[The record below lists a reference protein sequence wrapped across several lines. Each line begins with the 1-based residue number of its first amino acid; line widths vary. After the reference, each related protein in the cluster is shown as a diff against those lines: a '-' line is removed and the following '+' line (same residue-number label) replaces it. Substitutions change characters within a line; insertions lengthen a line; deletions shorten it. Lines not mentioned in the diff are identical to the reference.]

1 MSSTTAAPRALPAR
15 VADAR
20 RRATATSS
28 TSRAPD
34 SSILARANGRD
45 VVRLVPK
52 ASPLDDAPS
61 PHGAMGASRA
71 RSATSSTRRRTS
83 SSRGDRVTTRAERET
98 RLVSVLTSLPRRFN
112 LYFQRKSY
120 RLTLWRAISAYFG
133 FYLANVMTLSF
144 GALGINDVVAG
155 ALSVAFFEV
164 VTPRFIIEASRRIAG
179 SSLST
184 GSRLAIVTPSS
195 PTRSSSGRRFIAL
208 RVSSSSSVELHRTSN
223 RSFG

>member
-1 MSSTTAAPRALPAR
+1 MYRYSLVFPRFSTQPSSKLAMSSTTAAPRVPPAR

-28 TSRAPD
+28 TFRAPD
-34 SSILARANGRD
+34 SSVLARANGRD

-164 VTPRFIIEASRRIAG
+164 VTRIYY
-179 SSLST
+179 
-184 GSRLAIVTPSS
+184 R
-195 PTRSSSGRRFIAL
+195 
-208 RVSSSSSVELHRTSN
+208 SVETN
-223 RSFG
+223 RWLEFINWFKVGYCYSLIADAFKLGS

>member
-1 MSSTTAAPRALPAR
+1 MYRYSLVFPRFSTQPSSKLAMSSTTAAPRVPPAR

-164 VTPRFIIEASRRIAG
+164 VTRIYY
-179 SSLST
+179 
-184 GSRLAIVTPSS
+184 R
-195 PTRSSSGRRFIAL
+195 
-208 RVSSSSSVELHRTSN
+208 SVETN
-223 RSFG
+223 RWLEFINWFKVGYCYSLIADAFKLGS

>member
-1 MSSTTAAPRALPAR
+1 MSSATAAPRAPPAR

-20 RRATATSS
+20 RRAAPTSS
-28 TSRAPD
+28 TSRATH
-34 SSILARANGRD
+34 SSVLARGNGRD

-52 ASPLDDAPS
+52 SSPLDDAPTS
-61 PHGAMGASRA
+61 PRGAMGASRVS
-71 RSATSSTRRRTS
+71 SATSSTRRRTS
-83 SSRGDRVTTRAERET
+83 SSRGDRLTTRAERET

-164 VTPRFIIEASRRIAG
+164 VTRIYYRSAETNRWLEFINWFKVGYCYSLIADAFKLG
-179 SSLST
+179 S
-184 GSRLAIVTPSS
+184 
-195 PTRSSSGRRFIAL
+195 
-208 RVSSSSSVELHRTSN
+208 
-223 RSFG
+223 